1 MPLKQ
6 TMTLYPFL
14 ILLAVVPALAIP
26 VSPLAPRDG
35 ITWSNCEAFPW
46 LDQQLQCANI
56 SVPINWDAP
65 DGDTFTLGMVRLSRP
80 SNSSAERIGHLFINP
95 GGPGGSAVTYV
106 ANIASGFV
114 NVSPDILNS
123 FDLIGVDPRGVS
135 QSARSYCDWN
145 IWAERVSL
153 FPKTQEDYDHLVDK
167 NRRLGESCLNQ
178 TGDIINYLDTISTA
192 KDHEAVRAALGEQMN
207 WLGLSYGTQL
217 GAQYAQLFPDKI
229 RVMVLDGILQ
239 HSQSEATNILI
250 ESTTYALEL
259 EEAFKWAATNDASP
273 LKGQDVEKLWYSI
286 LKTAADKPIPNSNCD
301 PNNSYCYAN
310 VTEEE
315 ILFNAQG
322 FLISATEAARLNFAN
337 ALLQA
342 SEGDATAFSSVLP
355 GPGDP
360 SLFPGITIGCQDWSP
375 TASSFEDF
383 QAKMRMAAVLAP
395 LNRGAS
401 QSWTV
406 QAACVGWPAPP
417 RNRPSKLKIQTQDPI
432 LMVNAIRDPSTS
444 YVWAVGM
451 LEEIENSVLLT
462 RNGDGHTSWGSINY
476 AGATVAAIDHF
487 LITKEAP
494 APGTVLDS

>member
-1 MPLKQ
+1 MASHA
-6 TMTLYPFL
+6 FFVV
-14 ILLAVVPALAIP
+14 LAVVPALAIP
-26 VSPLAPRDG
+26 ILPLAPRDG
-35 ITWSNCEAFPW
+35 ITWGNCDAFPW
-46 LDQQLQCANI
+46 LDDHLQCANI

-65 DGDTFTLGMVRLSRP
+65 DGDTFTLGMVRLPRP
-80 SNSSAERIGHLFINP
+80 SNNSAERIGHLFINP
-95 GGPGGSAVTYV
+95 GGPGASAITTV

-114 NVSPDILNS
+114 NVSSDILNS

-135 QSARSYCDWN
+135 QSAESSCDED

-153 FPKTQEDYDHLVDK
+153 FPKTQEDYDRLVDK

-178 TGDIINYLDTISTA
+178 TGDIVNYLDTISAA

-229 RVMVLDGILQ
+229 RVMVLDGMLQ
-239 HSQSEATNILI
+239 HSQSEATQILV
-250 ESTTYALEL
+250 ESTTYAVEL
-259 EEAFKWAATNDASP
+259 EEAFKWAATKDASP

-286 LKTAADKPIPNSNCD
+286 LKTAADKPIPNSNCGPD
-301 PNNSYCYAN
+301 NKKCYAD

-342 SEGDATAFSSVLP
+342 SEGDAAAFSSFLP
-355 GPGDP
+355 WRGDP
-360 SLFPGITIGCQDWSP
+360 TLFAGITIGCQDWSP

-383 QAKMRMAAVLAP
+383 QSKMRMAEVLAP
-395 LNRGAS
+395 LNKGAS

-406 QAACVGWPAPP
+406 QASCVGWPAPP
-417 RNRPSKLKIQTQDPI
+417 RNRPAKLKIQTQDPI
-432 LMVNAIRDPSTS
+432 LIVNAIRDPSTS
-444 YVWAVGM
+444 YAWAVGM

-462 RNGDGHTSWGSINY
+462 RNGDGHTSWGFDNY
-476 AGATVAAIDHF
+476 AGATTAAIDHF